1 MAEILLAEDDRH
13 IREWLPVALEGQGH
27 SVHAVCDGEAAME
40 AYRRQRPDLLLLDVM
55 MPKKSGYTVCTEIR
69 KEDKTLPILM
79 LTAKTAEADKVLGLD
94 VGADDYLTKPFGVRE
109 LVARVSALLRRTR
122 ALETERQSKNWT
134 TAKCGSH
141 VIDIKG
147 HLLENEDGSKTPLT
161 TLEFGLLRLLVAH
174 PGEVLSRDRLLNEL
188 WGISY
193 LGSTRTLDQHV
204 ALIRK
209 KLGRDAELI
218 ETVYGS
224 GYRFNP
230 ASDVV
235 E

>member
-1 MAEILLAEDDRH
+1 MAEILFAEDDRH

-27 SVHAVCDGEAAME
+27 RVHAVGDGEAALE

-55 MPKKSGYTVCTEIR
+55 MPKKSGYTVCAEIR

-122 ALETERQSKNWT
+122 ALETERQAKNWS

-141 VIDIKG
+141 VIDVKG
-147 HLLENEDGSKTPLT
+147 HTLDDADGNKVPLT

-188 WGISY
+188 WGVSY

-204 ALIRK
+204 ALVRK
-209 KLGRDAELI
+209 KLGKDAELI